1 MSRRD
6 LQEAIQDLVDR
17 GQAKTPD
24 VQPHQPRDGVKPGR
38 AKAAPKPAADTAGI
52 ASPLTEPD
60 VTAREYHDTQLVTSA
75 DGLFTLPV
83 KPVKK
88 LVMADA
94 NGAEVVIEF
103 AAPEDDG

>member
-6 LQEAIQDLVDR
+6 LQEAIQDLVNR

-24 VQPHQPRDGVKPGR
+24 VQPHRPRDGVQPGR
-38 AKAAPKPAADTAGI
+38 VKAAPKATSDTAGI
-52 ASPLTEPD
+52 ASPLTEPN
-60 VTAREYHDTQLVTSA
+60 VTAREYHETQLVTSA

-94 NGAEVVIEF
+94 NGSEVVLKFNDPGAE
-103 AAPEDDG
+103 